1 MNKTSKIEIINSPDS
16 LHPFL
21 VLNKPAGLPSA
32 PLHDGDES
40 ALTFA
45 LENFPQIKEI
55 SGKRSV
61 EHGLVH
67 RIDTE
72 TSGLVLVALSQEF
85 YDFMQ
90 NEQNENRFEKW
101 YRADVKSSLN
111 LYEKIDGFPFPP
123 LSKSEIQKKIAGNE
137 TISVE
142 SSFRKFGIGGKE
154 VRPVSENSGKAARKK
169 SGGTVYK
176 TEIAFLSEEKA
187 VAHITK
193 GFRHQVR
200 CHLAWLGFPVV
211 GDKIYNP
218 LSSGKRES
226 WGKEKMRFEA
236 FKIKFMNPE
245 TGSPEVFEI

>member
-1 MNKTSKIEIINSPDS
+1 MSNNKIEIINSPDS

-21 VLNKPAGLPSA
+21 VLNKTAGLPSA
-32 PLHDGDES
+32 PLHSGDES

-45 LENFPQIKEI
+45 LRDFPQIKEI
-55 SGKRSV
+55 SGKKNV
-61 EHGLVH
+61 EHGLIH

-85 YDFMQ
+85 YDFMES
-90 NEQNENRFEKW
+90 EQNEGRFEKW
-101 YRADVKSSLN
+101 YRADVQKDFS
-111 LYEKIDGFPFPP
+111 LYEKIDGFPLPP
-123 LSKSEIQKKIAGNE
+123 FSQNEIEKKIAENE
-137 TISVE
+137 MFFVE
-142 SSFRKFGIGGKE
+142 SSFRKFGIRGKE
-154 VRPVSENSGKAARKK
+154 VRPVSESSGKAARKK

-200 CHLAWLGFPVV
+200 CHLAWLGFPVA

-218 LSSGKRES
+218 ASREKKES
-226 WGKEKMRFEA
+226 EENEKMRFEA
-236 FKIKFMNPE
+236 FKIKFMNPK
-245 TGSPEVFEI
+245 TGSLEVFEI

>member
-1 MNKTSKIEIINSPDS
+1 MNNNKIEIVNSPDT
-16 LHPFL
+16 LHPFV

-32 PLHDGDES
+32 PLHEGDES

-45 LENFPQIKEI
+45 LENFPQIKGI
-55 SGKRSV
+55 SGKKSV
-61 EHGLVH
+61 EYGLIH

-90 NEQNENRFEKW
+90 NEQNESRFEKW
-101 YRADVKSSLN
+101 YRADVKNSLN
-111 LYEKIDGFPFPP
+111 LYEKIDGFPLPP
-123 LSKSEIQKKIAGNE
+123 LSKSEIEKKIAGNE

-142 SSFRKFGIGGKE
+142 SPFRKFGTGGKE
-154 VRPVSENSGKAARKK
+154 VRPISENSGKAARKK

-176 TEIAFLSEEKA
+176 TEISFLSDEKA
-187 VAHITK
+187 VAHITN

-218 LSSGKRES
+218 LSRES
-226 WGKEKMRFEA
+226 EKKEKMRFEA

-245 TGSPEVFEI
+245 TGSLEVFEI